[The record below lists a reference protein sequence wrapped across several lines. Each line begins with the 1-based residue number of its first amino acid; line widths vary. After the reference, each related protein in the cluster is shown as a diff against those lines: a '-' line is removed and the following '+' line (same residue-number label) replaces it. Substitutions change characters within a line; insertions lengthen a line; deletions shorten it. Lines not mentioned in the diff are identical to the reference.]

1 MTVKMV
7 FMNYLEWMMVKP
19 VGDSGVQTSMKK
31 CSCVVPH
38 YRPTAGLRKAPP
50 LILLVISL
58 FACVQA
64 AFASDDV
71 IVLTGMIV
79 DSASG
84 EPLAGASIR
93 AEGRST
99 GTYTGN
105 KGTFRLPLSV
115 TTKHLVIR
123 SIGYKERRIEMPAS
137 HSNVRIAV
145 ASSGVSLRGVNVVAD
160 ITPEEVIRRA
170 IERRDANT
178 NRIRTVVSSLY
189 SKVRFALDLGGIGRS
204 NQQQQDVI
212 LETFSTISERRQPEY
227 RKHVRIEQRRQTA
240 NIPAQEN
247 TAVFDEFFDFTQDEL
262 NILRTRLVTPLGKE
276 ALSKY
281 TYAITGKSTLD
292 SQVVYEL
299 SFAPRSRLFPGFE
312 GTLSIVDGTYQIIAA
327 TFAPSQETSFPFL
340 KGLNFVQR
348 YDRVQDSIWMPTYQQ
363 TTASIK
369 INLITGLMAV
379 KANVAAQTNISSMDV
394 NVDIPDSLF
403 APKRLSR
410 ADSIALAEAA
420 DMAGGVEID
429 TPRVRIDVDSTADS
443 LRPEYWK
450 SHAFS
455 EQSEEEM
462 KVYARQDSIKK
473 SGGND
478 EAEQSG
484 PLSGS
489 MFTLARFGDAV
500 IGLDP
505 LFNYSSISQTV
516 YGASITARLSPVRL
530 VLSGGVGAGDTRFG
544 RAAMDATI
552 YRSRRTSVGVSG
564 SIYSSLSSIQAAKS
578 TQLSFSSIDV
588 ANLLYPEYQDFYRR
602 DGFALGA
609 QLRSRWMS
617 ATLEGSWSRHINMPL
632 LDSLPRP
639 RVLAAPGD
647 YQVVSMTLQA
657 PRTSPI
663 IALFSDGS
671 DPVSGMGMVHGVV
684 GRETASGSS
693 FWSVD
698 ASATVR
704 LATYETGYAPMQL
717 ALTLAGGLQ
726 DVLTPVQYRF
736 VAMRAFPVF
745 GTLSDMATINI
756 NAFAGT
762 EFVRIGAEHN
772 FTDLWWRAI
781 GLPGL
786 VFGRGVDLIGV
797 FNAISTTNRAGA
809 NVPGVSFDS
818 TNGVYME
825 AGVGLARIPTFISDF
840 LMLRLDA
847 RWPVGPLMRSGSFGW
862 IVSLSSPLQ

>member
-1 MTVKMV
+1 
-7 FMNYLEWMMVKP
+7 
-19 VGDSGVQTSMKK
+19 MKK
-31 CSCVVPH
+31 SSCAVPH
-38 YRPTAGLRKAPP
+38 YRPTAALRNAMS
-50 LILLVISL
+50 LILSLISL
-58 FACVQA
+58 LVFVTSSRA
-64 AFASDDV
+64 ADDG
-71 IVLTGMIV
+71 IVLTGVIV
-79 DSASG
+79 DSISG
-84 EPLAGASIR
+84 EPIAGASIR

-105 KGTFRLPLSV
+105 RGTFRLPLSAS
-115 TTKHLVIR
+115 TKHVIVR
-123 SIGYKERRIEMPAS
+123 SIGYKERRVQVPSS
-137 HSNVRIAV
+137 HVNIRIAL
-145 ASSGVSLRGVNVVAD
+145 ASSGVSLRGVNIVAD

-170 IERRDANT
+170 VERRDANT
-178 NRIRTVVSSLY
+178 RRIRTVVSSVY
-189 SKVRFALDLGGIGRS
+189 SKIRFALDLGGIGRS
-204 NQQQQDVI
+204 KQQQQEVI
-212 LETFSTISERRQPEY
+212 LETFSTISEHRQPDF

-247 TAVFDEFFDFTQDEL
+247 TAVFDEFFDFTMDDVT
-262 NILRTRLVTPLGKE
+262 ILKTRLVTPLGKQ
-276 ALSKY
+276 ALDNYVYS
-281 TYAITGKSTLD
+281 ITGKSTMD
-292 SQVVYEL
+292 SMVVYEL

-340 KGLNFVQR
+340 KGLSFVQR
-348 YDRVQDSIWMPTYQQ
+348 YDRVKDSIWMPTYQQ

-369 INLITGLMAV
+369 INLITGLMAI
-379 KANVAAQTNISSMDV
+379 KANVAAQTNVRSVDV
-394 NVDIPDSLF
+394 NVAIPDSLF
-403 APKRLSR
+403 APKKLSR
-410 ADSIALAEAA
+410 TDSLELAEAA
-420 DMAGGVEID
+420 DMAGGVETD

-450 SHAFS
+450 ANAFA
-455 EQSEEEM
+455 EQSEEEI
-462 KVYARQDSIKK
+462 KVYARQDSLKK
-473 SGGND
+473 SGGSD

-489 MFTLARFGDAV
+489 MITLARFGDAV
-500 IGLDP
+500 IGMDP

-516 YGASITARLSPVRL
+516 YGASITARLPPVRFI
-530 VLSGGVGAGDTRFG
+530 LSGGVGSGDARFG

-552 YRSRRTSVGVSG
+552 YRSRRTSLGVSG
-564 SIYSSLSSIQAAKS
+564 SVYSSLASIQAAKS

-588 ANLLYPEYQDFYRR
+588 ANLLYSEYQDFYRR

-639 RVLAAPGD
+639 RVLAVPGD
-647 YQVVSMTLQA
+647 YQILSLTAQG
-657 PRTSPI
+657 PRSNPV
-663 IALFSDGS
+663 IALFSDRS
-671 DPVSGMGMVHGVV
+671 DPFSGMVHGVV
-684 GRETASGSS
+684 GRETATGLT

-698 ASATVR
+698 ASTTMR

-717 ALTLAGGLQ
+717 DITLAGGLQ
-726 DVLTPVQYRF
+726 DVRTPVQYRF
-736 VAMRAFPVF
+736 ATMRAFPVF
-745 GTLSDMATINI
+745 GSLSDMATINI

-762 EFVRIGAEHN
+762 EFVRVGAEHN

-786 VFGRGVDLIGV
+786 TFGRGIDLIGA

-809 NVPGVSFDS
+809 NVPGVSFES

-825 AGVGLARIPTFISDF
+825 AGFGLARIPTFISDF
-840 LMLRLDA
+840 LMLRIDA

>member
-1 MTVKMV
+1 
-7 FMNYLEWMMVKP
+7 MMVKP
-19 VGDSGVQTSMKK
+19 VCDSGVQTSMKK
-31 CSCVVPH
+31 SSYAVPH
-38 YRPTAGLRKAPP
+38 YRPTATLRNPVS
-50 LILLVISL
+50 LILSLVSL
-58 FACVQA
+58 FVFVTSSRA
-64 AFASDDV
+64 ADDG
-71 IVLTGMIV
+71 IVLTGVIV
-79 DSASG
+79 DSISG
-84 EPLAGASIR
+84 EPIAGASIR

-105 KGTFRLPLSV
+105 RGTFRLPLSAS
-115 TTKHLVIR
+115 TKHVIVR
-123 SIGYKERRIEMPAS
+123 SIGYKERRVQIPSS
-137 HSNVRIAV
+137 HVNIRIAL

-170 IERRDANT
+170 VERRDANT
-178 NRIRTVVSSLY
+178 RRIRTVVSSVY
-189 SKVRFALDLGGIGRS
+189 SKIRFALDLGGIGRS
-204 NQQQQDVI
+204 KQQQEVI
-212 LETFSTISERRQPEY
+212 LETFSTISEHRQPDF

-247 TAVFDEFFDFTQDEL
+247 TAVFDEFFDFTMDDVT
-262 NILRTRLVTPLGKE
+262 ILKTRLVTPLGKQ
-276 ALSKY
+276 ALDNYVYS
-281 TYAITGKSTLD
+281 ITGKSTMD
-292 SQVVYEL
+292 SMVVYEL

-340 KGLNFVQR
+340 KGLSFVQR
-348 YDRVQDSIWMPTYQQ
+348 YDRVKDSIWMPTYQQ

-369 INLITGLMAV
+369 INLITGLMAI
-379 KANVAAQTNISSMDV
+379 KANVAAQTNVRSVDV
-394 NVDIPDSLF
+394 NVAIPDSLF
-403 APKRLSR
+403 APKKLSR
-410 ADSIALAEAA
+410 ADSIELAEAA

-450 SHAFS
+450 ANAFA
-455 EQSEEEM
+455 EQSEEEV
-462 KVYARQDSIKK
+462 KVYARQDSIMK
-473 SGGND
+473 SGGSD

-489 MFTLARFGDAV
+489 MITLARFGDAV
-500 IGLDP
+500 IGMDP

-516 YGASITARLSPVRL
+516 YGASITARLPPVRL
-530 VLSGGVGAGDTRFG
+530 VLSGGVGSGDTRFG

-552 YRSRRTSVGVSG
+552 YRSRRTSLGVSG
-564 SIYSSLSSIQAAKS
+564 SLYSSLASIQAAKS

-588 ANLLYPEYQDFYRR
+588 ANLLYSEYQDFYRR

-609 QLRSRWMS
+609 QLRSRWIS

-647 YQVVSMTLQA
+647 YQILSLTAQG
-657 PRTSPI
+657 PRSNPV
-663 IALFSDGS
+663 IALFSDRS
-671 DPVSGMGMVHGVV
+671 DPFSGMVHGVV
-684 GRETASGSS
+684 GRETATGLT

-698 ASATVR
+698 ASTTMR

-717 ALTLAGGLQ
+717 DITLAGGLQ
-726 DVLTPVQYRF
+726 DVRTPVQYRF
-736 VAMRAFPVF
+736 ATMRAFPVF
-745 GTLSDMATINI
+745 GSLSDMATINI

-762 EFVRIGAEHN
+762 EFVRVGAEHN

-786 VFGRGVDLIGV
+786 TFGRGIDLIGA

-809 NVPGVSFDS
+809 NVPGVSFES

-825 AGVGLARIPTFISDF
+825 AGFGLARIPTFISDF
-840 LMLRLDA
+840 LMLRIDA

>member
-1 MTVKMV
+1 MTIKS
-7 FMNYLEWMMVKP
+7 FL
-19 VGDSGVQTSMKK
+19 S
-31 CSCVVPH
+31 
-38 YRPTAGLRKAPP
+38 
-50 LILLVISL
+50 
-58 FACVQA
+58 
-64 AFASDDV
+64 
-71 IVLTGMIV
+71 VLTGLIVLSLPALSQDMTTVSGVVV
-79 DSASG
+79 DSSTG
-84 EPLAGASIR
+84 EPIAGASIR
-93 AEGRST
+93 AEGRTT
-99 GTYTGN
+99 GTYTDRR
-105 KGTFRLPLSV
+105 GTFRLPVSAQ
-115 TTKHLVIR
+115 TQHLIVR
-123 SIGYKERRIEMPAS
+123 SIGYRELRYEMLQQRIS
-137 HSNVRIAV
+137 VRIQLVSA
-145 ASSGVSLRGVNVVAD
+145 GVSLRGVNVVAD

-178 NRIRTVVSSLY
+178 RRVRTVVASMY
-189 SKVRFALDLGGIGRS
+189 SKIRFDLDLSGVGRS
-204 NQQQQDVI
+204 NQQQQEVI
-212 LETFSTISERRQPEY
+212 LETFSTISERRKPEY

-247 TAVFDEFFDFTQDEL
+247 TAVFDEFFDFTMDDVT
-262 NILRTRLVTPLGKE
+262 ILKTRLVTPLGKE
-276 ALSKY
+276 ALGSY
-281 TYAITGKSTLD
+281 DYAITGKSELD
-292 SQVVYEL
+292 GQTVYEL
-299 SFAPRSRLFPGFE
+299 SFKPRSRLFPGFE
-312 GTLSIVDGTYQIIAA
+312 GKLSIIDGTYQIIAA

-340 KGLNFVQR
+340 KGLTFEQR
-348 YDRVQDSIWMPTYQQ
+348 YDRVKDSIWMPTYQL
-363 TTASIK
+363 TTASLR
-369 INLITGLMAV
+369 INVITGIVTV
-379 KANVAAQTNISSMDV
+379 KANVAAQTNVRNVDV

-403 APKRLSR
+403 APKKLSR
-410 ADSIALAEAA
+410 ADSIARAEAA

-429 TPRVRIDVDSTADS
+429 TPRIRVDVDSMADS

-450 SHAFS
+450 ANAFA
-455 EQSEEEM
+455 EQTAEEA
-462 KVYARQDSIKK
+462 KVYARQDSIQKA
-473 SGGND
+473 GGNE

-484 PLSGS
+484 PLSGA
-489 MFTLARFGDAV
+489 MYTLARFGDAV
-500 IGLDP
+500 VGIDP

-530 VLSGGVGAGDTRFG
+530 VLSGGFGASDTRFG

-564 SIYSSLSSIQAAKS
+564 SVYSSLASVQAAKS

-632 LDSLPRP
+632 LDSLVRP
-639 RVLAAPGD
+639 RVLATPGD

-663 IALFSDGS
+663 VAFFSDGTN
-671 DPVSGMGMVHGVV
+671 PVSGMGMVHGIV
-684 GRETASGSS
+684 GRETASGLS
-693 FWSVD
+693 FWSLD
-698 ASATVR
+698 ASTTIR
-704 LATYETGYAPMQL
+704 LATYETGYSPMRL
-717 ALTLAGGLQ
+717 ELTLAGGVQ

-745 GTLSDMATINI
+745 GALADMATINI

-762 EFVRIGAEHN
+762 EFVRLGAEHN

-786 VFGRGVDLIGV
+786 TFGRGVDLIGV

-809 NVPGVSFDS
+809 IVPGVSFES

-840 LMLRLDA
+840 LMLRIDA
-847 RWPVGPLMRSGSFGW
+847 RWPVGPLSRSGSFGW
-862 IVSLSSPLQ
+862 ILTLSSPLQ